1 MQPSLDPATL
11 AETLAQELTRLGTAV
26 RHIQAAEQA
35 ATQAVEAANQVIVSQ
50 QTQNQQHTTQLTE
63 LTQELGRL
71 TTQLQALEPKLAA
84 IQQLSTTGS
93 QPLAIPAPATKPLLA
108 VAAGLVLLQLAIAFG
123 VVGRR

>member
-35 ATQAVEAANQVIVSQ
+35 ATRAVEAANRVISSHQ
-50 QTQNQQHTTQLTE
+50 SQNQQHNTQLTG

-71 TTQLQALEPKLAA
+71 TTQLQLLEPKLAA
-84 IQQLSTTGS
+84 IQELNTTAY
-93 QPLAIPAPATKPLLA
+93 QPIPMPTPATKPLLA
-108 VAAGLVLLQLAIAFG
+108 VAAGIVLLQFAIAFG
-123 VVGRR
+123 IIGKR